1 MHGAGSIGP
10 GTTPRVEEE
19 APVVPRTSSPR
30 RGGSAPVDHA
40 AGVLGRILHLRIKRG
55 PLLVRPLSLAFG
67 HDLSIVSYLCYLK
80 RLCTEVAAMVSEMFV
95 HPMPGDRLRSSDAW

>member
-40 AGVLGRILHLRIKRG
+40 AGVLRRVLHLRIKRG
-55 PLLVRPLSLAFG
+55 RLLVRPLSLAFG
-67 HDLSIVSYLCYLK
+67 HDLSIVSYLC
-80 RLCTEVAAMVSEMFV
+80 
-95 HPMPGDRLRSSDAW
+95 